1 MSGFLVVLRCT
12 MDDFPL
18 ALFETAD
25 AANNFARQFDPDA
38 DLPIEEIW
46 SIDRSSIN
54 GVCIV
59 QFRNGVPVASDRVRN
74 LETV

>member
-12 MDDFPL
+12 MDDLPL

-25 AANNFARQFDPDA
+25 AANNFVRAFNPDT

-46 SIDRSSIN
+46 TLDRSSIN

-59 QFRNGVPVASDRVRN
+59 QFRNSVPVGSERVRD

>member
-1 MSGFLVVLRCT
+1 MNGFLVVLRCT
-12 MDDFPL
+12 MDDLPL

-46 SIDRSSIN
+46 SLSRSSIN
-54 GVCIV
+54 WVSIV
-59 QFRNGVPVASDRVRN
+59 QFRNGLPVASDRACN